1 MQLWWIFGEHD
12 LHNIRHNF
20 GIQLKVKFDHN
31 NPNSF
36 IESNNTKVFIQT
48 SHDAEFLD
56 HLTHYVQTT
65 KAHHTYSLS
74 SLDPSTKAS
83 WKG

>member
-1 MQLWWIFGEHD
+1 MNFGKHD
-12 LHNIRHNF
+12 LHNIPHNF
-20 GIQLKVKFDHN
+20 GIQHTVKFDHN

-36 IESNNTKVFIQT
+36 IKNNITKVFIQAL
-48 SHDAEFLD
+48 HDVGFLE
-56 HLTHYVQTT
+56 HLTHYLHTT

-83 WKG
+83 